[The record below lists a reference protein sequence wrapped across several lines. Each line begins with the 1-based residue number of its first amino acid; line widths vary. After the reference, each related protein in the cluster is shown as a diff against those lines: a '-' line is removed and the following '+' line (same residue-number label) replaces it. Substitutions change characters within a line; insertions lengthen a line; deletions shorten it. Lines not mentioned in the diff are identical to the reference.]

1 LTPEMVN
8 VLMTLKENRA
18 MVDWSID
25 GDVEE
30 EEEVVAVESKVEKF
44 SVTVGSCVTEKYHI
58 LRI

>member
-1 LTPEMVN
+1 LTPELVN
-8 VLMTLKENRA
+8 VLVTLKENRA

-30 EEEVVAVESKVEKF
+30 EVVEVESKVEKS

-58 LRI
+58 VII